1 MKIIGVA
8 EVEACGGRLVL
19 GPGDLLTPLARD
31 RANELGVVIAT
42 GEMPAPTAAAGPR
55 PAAPNGGAGKAPQTP
70 SRPGN
75 GTAPAPPAP
84 RSAGG
89 SIAGPSSPTGPAD
102 PPVGALY
109 RRGAPVVSESLRP
122 EVVAGLAS
130 PIGRS
135 PDTAGG
141 GEAHATEEPGGRRAG
156 GGGAA
161 QKYRA
166 TVVGAGHVG
175 ATTALRLAEAD
186 VFDEVVMMD
195 VVPGLAAGL
204 ALDLWH
210 SSALS
215 GFATRLRGTSDLAD
229 TAGSDYVVVTAGR
242 ARQPGMSR
250 TDLTAMNAAIVGEVA
265 DGIRRYSPDA
275 VVVVVTN
282 PLDEM
287 TYLTW
292 RTTGFPARRVLG
304 MAGVLDATRFCA
316 LAALAA
322 GVRPDEVEAL
332 ALGSHGD
339 EMVVPLSTARIAGAP
354 IATRLDAATLE
365 GLVTRTRGSGAE
377 VVALLEKGSAYYAP
391 GAAAARMVLD
401 MARDSGAVLPCCV
414 LAEGAYGIDDVYLGL
429 PARLGRG
436 GVTGIVEVPLTPAEL
451 FELRAAADSIAER
464 VGALTP
470 A

>member
-1 MKIIGVA
+1 MRIVGVA
-8 EVEACGGRLVL
+8 GVEACGAGGRLVL
-19 GPGDLLTPLARD
+19 EPGDRLTPLARD
-31 RANELGVVIAT
+31 RANELRVVIAT
-42 GEMPAPTAAAGPR
+42 GEMSSPALAASGPR
-55 PAAPNGGAGKAPQTP
+55 PEPTRPTGG
-70 SRPGN
+70 RP
-75 GTAPAPPAP
+75 
-84 RSAGG
+84 
-89 SIAGPSSPTGPAD
+89 AGPPSPKGPAD

-109 RRGAPVVSESLRP
+109 RRGAPVVAESQRP
-122 EVVAGLAS
+122 EVVAGLAVPAS
-130 PIGRS
+130 VPTPPPGR
-135 PDTAGG
+135 G
-141 GEAHATEEPGGRRAG
+141 
-156 GGGAA
+156 
-161 QKYRA
+161 RA

-186 VFDEVVMMD
+186 VFDEVVMVD

-215 GFATRLRGTSDLAD
+215 GFATQLRGTSDLAD
-229 TAGSDYVVVTAGR
+229 TAGSDYVVITAGR

-265 DGIRRYSPDA
+265 EGIRKYSPGA

-287 TYLTW
+287 THLTW

-316 LAALAA
+316 LAALSA

-339 EMVVPLSTARIAGAP
+339 EMVVPLSAARINGAP
-354 IATRLDAATLE
+354 ITTRLDAPTLDA
-365 GLVTRTRGSGAE
+365 LVKRTQGSGAE

-391 GAAAARMVLD
+391 GAAAARMVLE
-401 MARDSGAVLPCCV
+401 MARDTGAVLPCCV
-414 LAEGAYGIDDVYLGL
+414 LAEGAYGVGEVYLGL

-436 GVTGIVEVPLTPAEL
+436 GVTEIVEVPLTPDELAEL
-451 FELRAAADSIAER
+451 RTAADRIAER

>member
-1 MKIIGVA
+1 
-8 EVEACGGRLVL
+8 
-19 GPGDLLTPLARD
+19 
-31 RANELGVVIAT
+31 
-42 GEMPAPTAAAGPR
+42 
-55 PAAPNGGAGKAPQTP
+55 
-70 SRPGN
+70 S
-75 GTAPAPPAP
+75 
-84 RSAGG
+84 
-89 SIAGPSSPTGPAD
+89 AGPSSPPGPAD

-109 RRGAPVVSESLRP
+109 RRGAPVVPDTLRP
-122 EVVAGLAS
+122 EVVGGLAPPRASAVPPTPPS
-130 PIGRS
+130 PGPS
-135 PDTAGG
+135 
-141 GEAHATEEPGGRRAG
+141 GGRQG
-156 GGGAA
+156 
-161 QKYRA
+161 RA

-186 VFDEVVMMD
+186 VFDEVVMVD

-215 GFATRLRGTSDLAD
+215 GFATRLRGTAD
-229 TAGSDYVVVTAGR
+229 MAETAGSDYVVVTAGK

-250 TDLTAMNAAIVGEVA
+250 TDLTAANAAIVGGVA
-265 DGIRRYSPDA
+265 QGIRRYSPHA

-287 TYLTW
+287 THLVW

-322 GVRPDEVEAL
+322 GVRPDAVEAL

-354 IATRLDAATLE
+354 IVTRLDAATLE

-377 VVALLEKGSAYYAP
+377 VVSLLEKGSAYYAP
-391 GAAAARMVLD
+391 GAAAARMVLA
-401 MARDSGAVLPCCV
+401 MASESGEVLPCCV

-436 GVTGIVEVPLTPAEL
+436 GVTEVVEVPLTAAERAD
-451 FELRAAADSIAER
+451 LRIAADRIAER
-464 VGALTP
+464 VGALAP

>member
-1 MKIIGVA
+1 M
-8 EVEACGGRLVL
+8 
-19 GPGDLLTPLARD
+19 
-31 RANELGVVIAT
+31 
-42 GEMPAPTAAAGPR
+42 
-55 PAAPNGGAGKAPQTP
+55 
-70 SRPGN
+70 
-75 GTAPAPPAP
+75 
-84 RSAGG
+84 
-89 SIAGPSSPTGPAD
+89 
-102 PPVGALY
+102 
-109 RRGAPVVSESLRP
+109 RP

-130 PIGRS
+130 PV
-135 PDTAGG
+135 P
-141 GEAHATEEPGGRRAG
+141 EPAASGNGHSNG

-161 QKYRA
+161 RKHRA

-175 ATTALRLAEAD
+175 ATTALHLAEAD
-186 VFDEVVMMD
+186 VFDEVVMLD

-215 GFATRLRGTSDLAD
+215 GFSTRLSGTADIAD

-250 TDLTAMNAAIVGEVA
+250 TDLTAANAAIVGGVCE
-265 DGIRRYSPDA
+265 GIRRHSPDA

-287 TYLTW
+287 THLAW
-292 RTTGFPARRVLG
+292 QTTGFPARRVLG

-322 GVRPDEVEAL
+322 GVRPDAVEAL

-339 EMVVPLSTARIAGAP
+339 EMVVPLSTARINGRP
-354 IATRLDAATLE
+354 ITEVLDGATLD
-365 GLVTRTRGSGAE
+365 GLVTRTQKSGAE

-391 GAAAARMVLD
+391 GMAAARMVLA
-401 MARDSGAVLPCCV
+401 MAADTNEILPCCV
-414 LAEGAYGIDDVYLGL
+414 LAEGAYGIRDVYLGL

-436 GVTGIVEVPLTPAEL
+436 GVTGIVEVPLSAAEL
-451 FELRAAADSIAER
+451 AELRTAADRIAER

>member
-1 MKIIGVA
+1 
-8 EVEACGGRLVL
+8 
-19 GPGDLLTPLARD
+19 
-31 RANELGVVIAT
+31 
-42 GEMPAPTAAAGPR
+42 
-55 PAAPNGGAGKAPQTP
+55 
-70 SRPGN
+70 
-75 GTAPAPPAP
+75 
-84 RSAGG
+84 
-89 SIAGPSSPTGPAD
+89 GPAH
-102 PPVGALY
+102 PPPG
-109 RRGAPVVSESLRP
+109 RG
-122 EVVAGLAS
+122 
-130 PIGRS
+130 
-135 PDTAGG
+135 
-141 GEAHATEEPGGRRAG
+141 
-156 GGGAA
+156 
-161 QKYRA
+161 RA

-186 VFDEVVMMD
+186 VFDEVVMVD

-215 GFATRLRGTSDLAD
+215 GFATRLRGTSDMAD
-229 TAGSDYVVVTAGR
+229 TAGSNYVVVTAGR

-250 TDLTAMNAAIVGEVA
+250 TDLTAMNAAIVSEVCQ
-265 DGIRRYSPDA
+265 GIRRHSPGA

-287 TYLTW
+287 THLAW

-322 GVRPDEVEAL
+322 GVRPDDVEAL

-339 EMVVPLSTARIAGAP
+339 EMVVPLSAARIAGAP
-354 IATRLDAATLE
+354 ITTRLDAATLDA
-365 GLVTRTRGSGAE
+365 LVTRTRGSGAE

-391 GAAAARMVLD
+391 GAAAARMVLA
-401 MARDSGAVLPCCV
+401 MAADSGEVLPCCV
-414 LAEGAYGIDDVYLGL
+414 LAEGAYGIGEVYLGL

-436 GVTGIVEVPLTPAEL
+436 GVSEIVEVPLTPGELAEL
-451 FELRAAADSIAER
+451 RTAADRIAER

>member
-1 MKIIGVA
+1 MRIIGVT
-8 EVEACGGRLVL
+8 EVETCGGRLVL

-42 GEMPAPTAAAGPR
+42 GEYPTAVAAGAR
-55 PAAPNGGAGKAPQTP
+55 PVPVRPTGG
-70 SRPGN
+70 R
-75 GTAPAPPAP
+75 
-84 RSAGG
+84 
-89 SIAGPSSPTGPAD
+89 PTGPPSPKGPVD

-109 RRGAPVVSESLRP
+109 RRGAPVVPDDLRP
-122 EVVAGLAS
+122 EVVAGLA
-130 PIGRS
+130 GRTG
-135 PDTAGG
+135 PQPPAGNPSRG
-141 GEAHATEEPGGRRAG
+141 
-156 GGGAA
+156 
-161 QKYRA
+161 RA

-186 VFDEVVMMD
+186 VFDEVVMVD

-215 GFATRLRGTSDLAD
+215 GFSTRLRGTAD
-229 TAGSDYVVVTAGR
+229 MAETAGSDYVVVTAGK

-250 TDLTAMNAAIVGEVA
+250 TDLTVANAAIVGGVA
-265 DGIRRYSPDA
+265 EAIRASSPDA

-287 TYLTW
+287 TDLVW

-322 GVRPDEVEAL
+322 GVRPDAVNAL

-339 EMVVPLSTARIAGAP
+339 EMVVPLSTARIGDVP
-354 IATRLDAATLE
+354 ITARLDAATLD
-365 GLVTRTRGSGAE
+365 GLVARTR
-377 VVALLEKGSAYYAP
+377 
-391 GAAAARMVLD
+391 
-401 MARDSGAVLPCCV
+401 
-414 LAEGAYGIDDVYLGL
+414 
-429 PARLGRG
+429 
-436 GVTGIVEVPLTPAEL
+436 
-451 FELRAAADSIAER
+451 
-464 VGALTP
+464 
-470 A
+470 

>member
-1 MKIIGVA
+1 MRIIGVG
-8 EVEACGGRLVL
+8 EIEACGGRLVL
-19 GPGDLLTPLARD
+19 APGDRLTPLARD

-42 GEMPAPTAAAGPR
+42 GEYPATTRAPGGPSAGPH
-55 PAAPNGGAGKAPQTP
+55 
-70 SRPGN
+70 
-75 GTAPAPPAP
+75 
-84 RSAGG
+84 
-89 SIAGPSSPTGPAD
+89 SPEGPAD

-109 RRGAPVVSESLRP
+109 RRGAPVVPDHLQP
-122 EVVAGLAS
+122 AVVAGLA
-130 PIGRS
+130 
-135 PDTAGG
+135 
-141 GEAHATEEPGGRRAG
+141 
-156 GGGAA
+156 A
-161 QKYRA
+161 QRQSRA

-186 VFDEVVMMD
+186 VFDEVVMLD

-215 GFATRLRGTSDLAD
+215 GFATRLRGTAEIAE

-250 TDLTAMNAAIVGEVA
+250 TDLTAANAAIVGGVA
-265 DGIRRYSPDA
+265 EGIREHSPRA

-287 TYLTW
+287 THLVW

-316 LAALAA
+316 LAAGAA
-322 GVRPDEVEAL
+322 GVRPDLVEAL

-339 EMVVPLSTARIAGAP
+339 EMVVPLSLARIGGAP
-354 IATRLDAATLE
+354 IMGRLDAATLD
-365 GLVTRTRGSGAE
+365 GLVARTRGSGAE

-391 GAAAARMVLD
+391 GAAAARMVLA
-401 MARDSGAVLPCCV
+401 MAGDTGEVLPCCV
-414 LAEGAYGIDDVYLGL
+414 LAEGAYGIGDVYLGL

-436 GVTGIVEVPLTPAEL
+436 GVTEVVELPLTAAEVAEL
-451 FELRAAADSIAER
+451 RTAADRIADR

>member
-1 MKIIGVA
+1 MSRGASRTPGRIIGVA
-8 EVEACGGRLVL
+8 EVDACGGRLLL

-42 GEMPAPTAAAGPR
+42 GEFTATPTA
-55 PAAPNGGAGKAPQTP
+55 GGA
-70 SRPGN
+70 S
-75 GTAPAPPAP
+75 
-84 RSAGG
+84 
-89 SIAGPSSPTGPAD
+89 AGPSSPSGPAD

-109 RRGAPVVSESLRP
+109 RRGAPVVPEELRP
-122 EVVAGLAS
+122 EVVAGLAVPS
-130 PIGRS
+130 ALPGR
-135 PDTAGG
+135 
-141 GEAHATEEPGGRRAG
+141 HGRV
-156 GGGAA
+156 
-161 QKYRA
+161 

-175 ATTALRLAEAD
+175 ATAALRLAEAD
-186 VFDEVVMMD
+186 VFDEVVLLD

-215 GFATRLRGTSDLAD
+215 GFATRLRGTAEMAE
-229 TAGSDYVVVTAGR
+229 TAGSDYVVVTAGK

-250 TDLTAMNAAIVGEVA
+250 TDLTAANAAIVGGVA
-265 DGIRRYSPDA
+265 EGVRRHSPGA

-287 TYLTW
+287 THLVW
-292 RTTGFPARRVLG
+292 RTTGFPARRILG

-322 GVRPDEVEAL
+322 GVRPDSVEAL

-339 EMVVPLSTARIAGAP
+339 EMVVPLSAARIEGSP
-354 IATRLDAATLE
+354 IKGRLDAATLD
-365 GLVTRTRGSGAE
+365 GLVARTRASGAE

-391 GAAAARMVLD
+391 GAAAARMVLA
-401 MARDSGAVLPCCV
+401 MAGDTGEVLPCCV
-414 LAEGAYGIDDVYLGL
+414 LAGGAYGLTDVYLGL

-436 GVTGIVEVPLTPAEL
+436 GVTEIVEVPLTPAEL
-451 FELRAAADSIAER
+451 AELRTAADRIAER
-464 VGALTP
+464 VGAL
-470 A
+470 AGA

>member
-1 MKIIGVA
+1 VN
-8 EVEACGGRLVL
+8 ACGGRLVL
-19 GPGDLLTPLARD
+19 QPGDLLTPLARD
-31 RANELGVVIAT
+31 RANELGITIAT
-42 GEMPAPTAAAGPR
+42 GEYREPTAPVSGGRPAGP
-55 PAAPNGGAGKAPQTP
+55 P
-70 SRPGN
+70 
-75 GTAPAPPAP
+75 
-84 RSAGG
+84 
-89 SIAGPSSPTGPAD
+89 SPTGPAD

-109 RRGAPVVSESLRP
+109 RRGAPVVPEHLRP
-122 EVVAGLAS
+122 EVVAGLA
-130 PIGRS
+130 P
-135 PDTAGG
+135 PPAAATTVAAGTPG
-141 GEAHATEEPGGRRAG
+141 PSGGRRG
-156 GGGAA
+156 
-161 QKYRA
+161 RA

-186 VFDEVVMMD
+186 VFDEVVMLD

-215 GFATRLRGTSDLAD
+215 GFATRLRGTAEMAE

-250 TDLTAMNAAIVGEVA
+250 TDLTAANAAIVGGVA
-265 DGIRRYSPDA
+265 EGIRTHSPNA

-287 TYLTW
+287 THLLW

-322 GVRPDEVEAL
+322 GVRPDAVEAL

-339 EMVVPLSTARIAGAP
+339 EMVIPLSTARIGGAP
-354 IATRLDAATLE
+354 ITGRLDAATLD

-391 GAAAARMVLD
+391 GAAAARMVLA
-401 MARDSGAVLPCCV
+401 MAGDTGEVLPCCV
-414 LAEGAYGIDDVYLGL
+414 LAEGAYGIGDVYLGL
-429 PARLGRG
+429 PARLGPG
-436 GVTGIVEVPLTPAEL
+436 GVTEVVEVPLTPAERA
-451 FELRAAADSIAER
+451 ELRTAADRIAER